1 MPSCR
6 ITDSAAKWRGR
17 LEIRMGMESDFAPFL
32 IPYLTELHAARPFS
46 YILGSVHPQA
56 GYFREQY
63 DTGDMSA
70 YRRT

>member
-1 MPSCR
+1 
-6 ITDSAAKWRGR
+6 
-17 LEIRMGMESDFAPFL
+17 MGMESDFAPFL